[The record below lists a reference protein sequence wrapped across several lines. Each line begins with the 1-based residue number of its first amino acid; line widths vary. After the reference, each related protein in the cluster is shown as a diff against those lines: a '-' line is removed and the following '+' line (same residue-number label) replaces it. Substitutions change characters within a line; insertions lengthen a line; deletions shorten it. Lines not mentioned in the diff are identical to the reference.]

1 MSETSFTTLD
11 SEPTNRWSLQ
21 FKCFLGAIGTFS
33 CIHFLLMVILVAN
46 VATIAP
52 EMKTT
57 LQDVKILV
65 PQMHKTI
72 SELGVLLPEIT
83 QGMRILKQLC
93 QTNDQCSP

>member
-11 SEPTNRWSLQ
+11 SEATNRWSLQ
-21 FKCFLGAIGTFS
+21 FKCFLGSLATFS

-83 QGMRILKQLC
+83 QGMHILKQLC
-93 QTNDQCSP
+93 QVNDQCSP